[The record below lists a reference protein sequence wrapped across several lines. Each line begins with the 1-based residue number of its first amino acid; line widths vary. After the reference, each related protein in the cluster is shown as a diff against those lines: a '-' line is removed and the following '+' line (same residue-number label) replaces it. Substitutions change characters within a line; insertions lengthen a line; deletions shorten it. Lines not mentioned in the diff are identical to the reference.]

1 MKMRIVRPALLPGLF
16 LGIAFLL
23 IPNARAQQTL
33 GGITGTVT
41 DSSGAVVSGATVS
54 LLGDETKLN
63 RTQTTS
69 TTGSY
74 SFVNLP
80 IGTYS
85 LSFTLQGFQSQ
96 NIPSIAVQANRTATV
111 NAELKIGNVSESITV
126 EETPLINMV
135 DTTNGYVMDKLQI
148 EAVPLP
154 TGSFTGL
161 AILSPGVSAEL
172 SSGTGAN
179 AGLGNAPMWAN
190 GQRDTSN
197 TFMMNGVSAY
207 SLFNGKSTSEVNSA
221 RVVNNTGIG
230 TTAAL
235 SSVPVQSSAS
245 VYLAIGESIPSPA
258 PETIS
263 EVRVNTSMYDAQQGG
278 SSGAHIDMSTASGTN
293 NIHGS
298 AYVHRGTNWL
308 NADPYFF
315 NADPNIPLNEKNP
328 ELHRYTAGGTIG
340 LPIKKDKLFFFG
352 SYQYTHASDQEIG
365 ISRAFVPVGLG
376 GAVAADG
383 KTICADRSANC
394 LAELANADAVTNFAT
409 LPTNPDPVANTLSG
423 NGIAASVGTGA
434 GQINPIAYALFN
446 YKLPNGQYLI
456 PSENPNS
463 VVSTV
468 LKQSGYNPFAFSAVQ
483 NAMIEAFPEDA
494 EVPGTALFR
503 AHQAVADLDWNP
515 NSAHSFAAKYYYQ
528 HDPTVAPYAYSQVAG
543 FSQRLDAGS
552 QVIALSHTQIVKSN
566 LSITEIFGFIR
577 EKAFSTMDQPF
588 TPQTFASFAAT
599 LPEVNSQLAPAG
611 TLTPADLL
619 IHNLSGSSVFPGI
632 SILDASPIFPSYPY
646 STMIGSGAAG
656 QAAYTGVFQSRFN
669 PSANAIWTL
678 GRHAITFGGSFAY
691 TQMNTKDLRD
701 QMGMMAAQ
709 DFSTFMQGQLVD
721 FLGYNITATI
731 NGNANR
737 YWRARESGE
746 YLQDKFQWRP
756 NLTITAGVRFDW
768 NGGLTEKNGNLLN
781 FDPTKYSY
789 DPVNDI
795 LNSNGLII
803 AGNNPKFAT
812 KGVSNTTLTGRQWG
826 IAPRLGVAWSPKR
839 FNSKLVVRAGWGMY
853 YDRGEL
859 YSYLS
864 PGLTQNITNGGPFGI
879 NQQQPFVNTQFCPT
893 FVPGPF
899 NPCDSTNGNQLAY
912 PWGVP
917 PGLKPTGDPTTVIP
931 SVPFA
936 NVPSFCGVGGAQ
948 NIGAYIACGL
958 PPFYLGA
965 YARENK
971 LPYTM
976 NSTLDIQW
984 QPRNDLAVDIGFVNG
999 LGRHEVI
1006 PIPFNQA
1013 RIATPSNPLCGVA
1026 AKCATPSSS
1035 VAQTYTYGYT
1045 VQTCVVKA
1053 GQFDPCPANLPNG
1066 QTMLVTS
1073 EGGNIDL
1080 RVPYIGYGA
1089 ESEEYIAEG
1098 ISAYNALQAHVE
1110 KRLSHGLQA
1119 GFSYTFSHSLDE
1131 QSALGLFYNGNN
1143 PLDIRNAYGSS
1154 DFDRTHVFNIDY
1166 HYELPKFFAT
1176 STWEGKVA
1184 DGWAV
1189 QGLVIFQSGQP
1200 YSMVDYSGAVGSVF
1214 YGISDGITNPIVPL
1228 APGCTAKN
1236 ALTGANGATPG
1247 VPALNPNCF
1256 TVPLLK
1262 PGDLNGAIPGP
1273 SVGSLANPTGANPAG
1288 DVFETNFTSGQRNI
1302 FRQPWQSR
1310 ADLSVVKTTQLT
1322 ERVALK
1328 YSFDVYNLTNH
1339 PSFDIPIDNVTQNLT
1354 FAGFPTQLA
1363 PGQSPLPTGCNTSTP
1378 NVPSIYFCPTGLG
1391 QTTKTIGSARQIQMS
1406 LSLSF

>member
-1 MKMRIVRPALLPGLF
+1 MAI
-16 LGIAFLL
+16 LL
-23 IPNARAQQTL
+23 IPNAHAQQTL

-41 DSSGAVVSGATVS
+41 DSSGAVISGATVT
-54 LLGDETKLN
+54 LVGDQTKLN

-69 TTGSY
+69 SAGSY

-80 IGTYS
+80 IGTYT
-85 LSFTLQGFQSQ
+85 LTFTQQGFESQ

-135 DTTNGYVMDKLQI
+135 DTTNGYVMDKLEI

-230 TTAAL
+230 TTSAL

-293 NIHGS
+293 NIHGT

-315 NADPNIPLNEKNP
+315 NADPNIPLSEKNP
-328 ELHRYTAGGTIG
+328 ELHRYTAGGAIG

-365 ISRAFVPVGLG
+365 ISRAFVPLGLG
-376 GAVAADG
+376 GGPTATGPA
-383 KTICADRSANC
+383 TCSDRSANC
-394 LAELANADAVTNFAT
+394 LALLANADSITG
-409 LPTNPDPVANTLSG
+409 LPTNPDPVAKTSP
-423 NGIAASVGTGA
+423 ASIGTGP

-446 YKLPNGQYLI
+446 YGCPQNCLI
-456 PSENPNS
+456 PSVNPNA
-463 VVSTV
+463 VVSQIV
-468 LKQSGYNPFAFSAVQ
+468 QSPNYPFNLTPVQ

-494 EVPGTALFR
+494 EVPGTALFL
-503 AHQAVADLDWNP
+503 AHQAVANLDWNP
-515 NSAHSFAAKYYYQ
+515 NSSHSFSAKYYYQ
-528 HDPTVAPYAYSQVAG
+528 HDPTIAPYAYSQVAG
-543 FSQRLDAGS
+543 FSQHLDAGS

-588 TPQTFASFAAT
+588 TPQSFAAAAAKM
-599 LPEVNSQLAPAG
+599 PEIASA
-611 TLTPADLL
+611 LTSGAITTDDLL
-619 IHNLSGSSVFPGI
+619 IHNLSGSSIFPGI
-632 SILDASPIFPSYPY
+632 GIVNASPIFPSYPY
-646 STMIGSGAAG
+646 STLIGSGSAG
-656 QAAYTGVFQSRFN
+656 QGAYTGVFQNRFN

-678 GRHAITFGGSFAY
+678 GRHTLTFGGSFAY

-701 QMGMMAAQ
+701 QMGMIAAQ
-709 DFSTFMQGQLVD
+709 DFSTFMQGQLID
-721 FLGYNITATI
+721 DYLYNITATI

-737 YWRARESGE
+737 YWRARETGE
-746 YLQDKFQWRP
+746 YLQDKFQFRP
-756 NLTITAGVRFDW
+756 NLTVTAGVRFDW

-781 FDPTKYSY
+781 FDPSRYQY

-795 LNSNGLII
+795 LKSNGLII

-812 KGVSNTTLTGRQWG
+812 KGVTDTTLTGRQWG

-879 NQQQPFVNTQFCPT
+879 NQQQPFINTQFCPT
-893 FVPGPF
+893 AFAGPF
-899 NPCDSTNGNQLAY
+899 NACTGSGTSTNQLAF

-917 PGLKPTGDPTTVIP
+917 PGIPPTGDPTTIIP
-931 SVPFA
+931 TTPGLA
-936 NVPSFCGVGGAQ
+936 QGLSFGA
-948 NIGAYIACGL
+948 

-965 YARENK
+965 YARNNK

-984 QPRNDLAVDIGFVNG
+984 QPRNDLAIDIGYVNG

-1013 RIATPSNPLCGVA
+1013 RIATPSNPLCGPAPV
-1026 AKCATPSSS
+1026 CSTPTASF
-1035 VAQTYTYGYT
+1035 AQSYTYGYV
-1045 VQTCVVKA
+1045 VQTCVPA
-1053 GQFDPCPANLPNG
+1053 PGQFDPCPANLPNG
-1066 QTMLVTS
+1066 QAMLPTS

-1089 ESEEYIAEG
+1089 ESESYDAEG
-1098 ISAYNALQAHVE
+1098 ISAYNALQAHIE
-1110 KRLSHGLQA
+1110 KRLSHGLQL
-1119 GFSYTFSHSLDE
+1119 GVSYTFSHSLDE
-1131 QSALGLFYNGNN
+1131 QSALGLFFNGNN

-1154 DFDRTHVFNIDY
+1154 DFDRTHVVNIDY

-1200 YSMVDYSGAVGSVF
+1200 FSMIDYSGAVGSAF

-1228 APGCTAKN
+1228 APGCTPQN

-1247 VPALNPNCF
+1247 VPALKPNCF
-1256 TVPLLK
+1256 TVPLLYSCNST
-1262 PGDLNGAIPGP
+1262 L
-1273 SVGSLANPTGANPAG
+1273 VANPQQTDGSFPCSAISPN

-1310 ADLSVVKTTQLT
+1310 ADLSVVKVTQLT
-1322 ERVALK
+1322 ERFSLK

-1339 PSFDIPIDNVTQNLT
+1339 PSFDIPIDNVSQNLL
-1354 FAGFPTQLA
+1354 FAGFPTQLPA
-1363 PGQSPLPTGCNTSTP
+1363 GQSPLPTGCGTSNS

>member
-1 MKMRIVRPALLPGLF
+1 MKMRIVRSALLSGVF
-16 LGIAFLL
+16 LAMAFLL
-23 IPNARAQQTL
+23 IPNAYSQTTL

-41 DSSGAVVSGATVS
+41 DSSGAVVSGATVT
-54 LLGDETKLN
+54 LVGDQTKLN
-63 RTQTTS
+63 RTQTTNS
-69 TTGSY
+69 TGSY
-74 SFVNLP
+74 AFVNLP
-80 IGTYS
+80 IGTYT
-85 LSFTLQGFQSQ
+85 LSFTQQGFQAQ

-135 DTTNGYVMDKLQI
+135 DTTNGYVMDKLEI
-148 EAVPLP
+148 ESIPLS

-293 NIHGS
+293 NIHGT

-315 NADPNIPLNEKNP
+315 NADPNIPASEKNP
-328 ELHRYTAGGTIG
+328 ELHRYTAGGAIG
-340 LPIKKDKLFFFG
+340 LPIKKDKLFFYG
-352 SYQYTHASDQEIG
+352 SYQYTHASDREIG
-365 ISRAFVPVGLG
+365 ISRGFVPLGLG
-376 GAVAADG
+376 AGIAANGASC
-383 KTICADRSANC
+383 TDRSANC
-394 LAELANADAVTNFAT
+394 LATLANGDAIGG
-409 LPTNPDPVANTLSG
+409 LPTNPDPLANTLAG
-423 NGIAASVGTGA
+423 NGTPASVGTGP
-434 GQINPIAYALFN
+434 GEINPIAYALFN

-456 PSENPNS
+456 PNFNPNS
-463 VVSTV
+463 VVGQIAANPTTAFGGNAAI
-468 LKQSGYNPFAFSAVQ
+468 QS
-483 NAMIEAFPEDA
+483 AMTEAFPEDA
-494 EVPGTALFR
+494 EVPGTALFL
-503 AHQAVADLDWNP
+503 AHQAVANLDWNP
-515 NSAHSFAAKYYYQ
+515 NSSHSFSAKYYYQ

-552 QVIALSHTQIVKSN
+552 QVISLSHTQIVKSN

-588 TPQTFASFAAT
+588 TPQQFATFAAT
-599 LPEVNSQLAPAG
+599 LPEVASTVTSGAITTN
-611 TLTPADLL
+611 DLL
-619 IHNLSGSSVFPGI
+619 IHNLSGSNIFPGI
-632 SILDASPIFPSYPY
+632 GIVDASPIFPSYPY
-646 STMIGSGAAG
+646 STLIGSGSAG
-656 QAAYTGVFQSRFN
+656 QGAYTGVFQNRFN

-678 GRHAITFGGSFAY
+678 GRHTITFGGSFAY

-701 QMGMMAAQ
+701 QMGMIAAQ
-709 DFSTFMQGQLVD
+709 DLSTFMQGQLID
-721 FLGYNITATI
+721 IFGYNITATI

-746 YLQDKFQWRP
+746 YLQDKFQWRS
-756 NLTITAGVRFDW
+756 NLTVTAGVRFDW

-781 FDPTKYSY
+781 FDPSRYSY
-789 DPVNDI
+789 DPTTDT
-795 LNSNGLII
+795 LSSNGLII

-812 KGVSNTTLTGRQWG
+812 KGVSDTTLTGRQWG
-826 IAPRLGVAWSPKR
+826 FAPRLGVAWSPKR

-893 FVPGPF
+893 AFPGPF
-899 NPCDSTNGNQLAY
+899 NACTGSGTSTNQLAF

-917 PGLKPTGDPTTVIP
+917 PGTQPTGDPTTIIP
-931 SVPFA
+931 TTNLA
-936 NVPSFCGVGGAQ
+936 QGLSFGD
-948 NIGAYIACGL
+948 

-965 YARENK
+965 YARNNK

-984 QPRNDLAVDIGFVNG
+984 QPRNDLAIDIGFVNG

-1013 RIATPSNPLCGVA
+1013 RIATPSNPLCGTA
-1026 AKCATPSSS
+1026 AVCPPGAMFPQS
-1035 VAQTYTYGYT
+1035 YTYGYT
-1045 VQTCVVKA
+1045 VQTCVPA
-1053 GQFDPCPANLPNG
+1053 PGQFDPCPANLPNG
-1066 QTMLVTS
+1066 QSMLVTS

-1089 ESEEYIAEG
+1089 ESESYIAEG

-1110 KRLSHGLQA
+1110 KRLSHGLQL
-1119 GFSYTFSHSLDE
+1119 GVSYTFSHSLDE
-1131 QSALGLFYNGNN
+1131 QSAMGLFYNGNN

-1154 DFDRTHVFNIDY
+1154 DFDRTHVINVDY
-1166 HYELPKFFAT
+1166 HYELPKFYPT
-1176 STWEGKVA
+1176 TTWEGKVA

-1200 YSMVDYSGAVGSVF
+1200 YSMIDYSGAVGSAF

-1228 APGCTAKN
+1228 APGCTPQN

-1247 VPALNPNCF
+1247 VPALKPNCF
-1256 TVPLLK
+1256 TVPLLYSCNSTLVAN
-1262 PGDLNGAIPGP
+1262 PQQTDGSFPCSAIPGP
-1273 SVGSLANPTGANPAG
+1273 SSNNPAG
-1288 DVFETNFTSGQRNI
+1288 DTFETNFTSGQRNI

-1322 ERVALK
+1322 ERFSLK

-1339 PSFDIPIDNVTQNLT
+1339 PSFDIPIDNVTQNLL

-1363 PGQSPLPTGCNTSTP
+1363 PGQSPLPTGCGTSSQGSP
-1378 NVPSIYFCPTGLG
+1378 PSIYYCPTGLG